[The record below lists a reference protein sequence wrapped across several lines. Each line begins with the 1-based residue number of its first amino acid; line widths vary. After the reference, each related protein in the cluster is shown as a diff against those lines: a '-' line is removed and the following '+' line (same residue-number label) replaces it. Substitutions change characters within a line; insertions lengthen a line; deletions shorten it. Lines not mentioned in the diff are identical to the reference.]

1 MDVVAGQSGRCWP
14 TRQHAQQLR
23 RRAVG
28 DIDEL
33 TTFCADQ
40 LPRLVGLLALHTGD
54 RLVAEDL
61 AHDALV
67 AVCEKW
73 PRIRSMER
81 REAYVSRIAVNLAAS
96 RWRRQSAARRAA
108 ARRGPDPTVHS
119 DPDGAD
125 ATAVRQAVAT
135 LPQRQRTAL
144 VLRYYA
150 GLSVAEIAD
159 ELGCATG
166 TVTSLTS
173 RAVAA
178 LRHEL
183 GIELDES
190 TALHPEEAHRG

>member
-1 MDVVAGQSGRCWP
+1 MTA
-14 TRQHAQQLR
+14 
-23 RRAVG
+23 
-28 DIDEL
+28 
-33 TTFCADQ
+33 FCADQ

-67 AVCEKW
+67 TVCEKW
-73 PRIRSMER
+73 PRIRRMER

-96 RWRRQSAARRAA
+96 RWRRRSAARRAA
-108 ARRGPDPTVHS
+108 ARRGPDPEVHT

-125 ATAVRQAVAT
+125 TAAVRQAVVR

-150 GLSVAEIAD
+150 GLSVAETAD
-159 ELGCATG
+159 ELDCPKG

-178 LRHEL
+178 LRDEL
-183 GIELDES
+183 GIELEEP
-190 TALHPEEAHRG
+190 TPLHTEGAHHG

>member
-1 MDVVAGQSGRCWP
+1 
-14 TRQHAQQLR
+14 
-23 RRAVG
+23 VG

-125 ATAVRQAVAT
+125 ATA
-135 LPQRQRTAL
+135 L

-190 TALHPEEAHRG
+190 TPLHPEEAHRG